1 MFGHVFE
8 NAVTLFVIIDPIGL
22 VPLFVT
28 MTKRETAQTRNRIIL
43 RGVIISGIILLS
55 FIALGQFLLDELHIS
70 LPAFMIAGGLILLV
84 IGLRMVLEDDPEDQ
98 LTTTKPSDDEAAT
111 HDIAVFPLAMPFI
124 AGPGAIMAVV
134 LLTDNSKFTIPE
146 QAATAGVLVVVLI
159 LTYVILLSSELVQR
173 VLGNTGVNV
182 VTRVMGL
189 IVASLAVETLL
200 DGVNQFFFRS
210 SLRQVGGGR

>member
-1 MFGHVFE
+1 MLGHVFE

-28 MTKRETAQTRNRIIL
+28 MTKRETAQSRNQIIL

-55 FIALGQFLLDELHIS
+55 FIVLGQFLLNELHIS

-98 LTTTKPSDDEAAT
+98 LTTTQPSDDEAAT

-146 QAATAGVLVVVLI
+146 QAATAGILVVVLV
-159 LTYVILLSSELVQR
+159 LTYLILLASELVQR

-200 DGVNQFFFRS
+200 DGINQFFF
-210 SLRQVGGGR
+210 QK